1 MLKKTSTFKAKDT
14 STAMEKVIGDYNQNN
29 NYQKSKEFKIVL
41 AETLADAAS
50 EKYILEK
57 LKSEPDLFSDLLD
70 VEEKRSTWKNKNI
83 IEIYN
88 LIEQTGSLL
97 ISKDSI

>member
-1 MLKKTSTFKAKDT
+1 M
-14 STAMEKVIGDYNQNN
+14 
-29 NYQKSKEFKIVL
+29 L

-70 VEEKRSTWKNKNI
+70 VEEKRSTWINKNI